1 MRFTKSLDNAL
12 LLLIFVAQRPERR
25 VKIAEVARFHSLSA
39 SHLMNTAHRLASS
52 GYLITARGRGGGV
65 MLARAPETISIGA
78 VVRDLEP
85 APTESNLERAIVGNA
100 HPRELDGLAAVM
112 RSGYDALLSELDRHT
127 LAEISGS
134 DSRRLAL
141 WRSAHESSR
150 DREVLRRGNTRL
162 GRNS

>member
-12 LLLIFVAQRPERR
+12 LLLIFVAQHPDRR
-25 VKIAEVARFHSLSA
+25 VKIAEVARFHYLSA
-39 SHLMNTAHRLASS
+39 SHLMNTAHRLARS

-85 APTESNLERAIVGNA
+85 APTANNLERAIVGNA
-100 HPRELDGLAAVM
+100 HPRQLGVLAAIM
-112 RSGYDALLSELDRHT
+112 RRGYDALLSELDRYT

-141 WRSAHESSR
+141 WRSAPESST
-150 DREVLRRGNTRL
+150 ESQALRRGNTRL
-162 GRNS
+162 GRTS